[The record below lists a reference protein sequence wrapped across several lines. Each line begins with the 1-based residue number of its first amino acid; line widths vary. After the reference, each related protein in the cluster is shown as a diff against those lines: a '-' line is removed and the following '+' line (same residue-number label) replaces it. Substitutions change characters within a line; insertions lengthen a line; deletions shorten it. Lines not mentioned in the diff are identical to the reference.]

1 MNNFTNSNNL
11 LAVSDSQN
19 DIEFAV
25 AQITKHLE
33 ELNKAEALGK
43 SLIVPHKH
51 QGSMAAGAAVDD
63 VPPSKVNPPGMD
75 KEEKKMSTK
84 CAKCGELWKDEAEK
98 CFKCGHLEKCG
109 EMTPPLKKASL
120 VYAPGGPLEIQGM
133 NPKAEMPPAT
143 GKDISEPFAAEG
155 SGGQIKKGSVKSLR
169 NKAAKMAKADVPMA
183 KPPAPKAAPSA
194 PAMSAKPS
202 TMVKEEMAKAKIDEG
217 KRETVKIADRA
228 ARNHGNIHA
237 NIKGV
242 HQPRHDRPHSSKEYQ
257 GQSKLGD
264 IAVNTNKDPEMRG
277 SYVRGAA
284 KEKFRNQVIQTMKE
298 GAKIKPTLPGI
309 FGRMENKKLNKTTL
323 QEIEPDGSISK
334 TKTVSKSDFWSP
346 EVSADEKINPSKGGA
361 KPKAAPAPTEAPKP
375 KFTGA
380 DLAAAKA
387 KMVAANVKPLRPGIF
402 GKLAKRN
409 KQ

>member
-1 MNNFTNSNNL
+1 MTNNFPNSNNL
-11 LAVSDSQN
+11 FIVSDSQN

-25 AQITKHLE
+25 AQITKRLE

-51 QGSMAAGAAVDD
+51 QGSMSAGAAVDD

-109 EMTPPLKKASL
+109 EMQPPLKKASL
-120 VYAPGGPLEIQGM
+120 VYAPGGPLQIQGM

-169 NKAAKMAKADVPMA
+169 NKASKMAKADVPMA

-202 TMVKEEMAKAKIDEG
+202 TMVKEE
-217 KRETVKIADRA
+217 
-228 ARNHGNIHA
+228 
-237 NIKGV
+237 
-242 HQPRHDRPHSSKEYQ
+242 HQPKGIFKRLK
-257 GQSKLGD
+257 SKLG
-264 IAVNTNKDPEMRG
+264 
-277 SYVRGAA
+277 
-284 KEKFRNQVIQTMKE
+284 
-298 GAKIKPTLPGI
+298 
-309 FGRMENKKLNKTTL
+309 KTTL
-323 QEIEPDGSISK
+323 QDVEPDGSISK
-334 TKTVSKSDFWSP
+334 EKQVSKTDFWSP
-346 EVSADEKINPSKGGA
+346 EASADEKINPPKGGA
-361 KPKAAPAPTEAPKP
+361 KPKAAEAPMEAPKP

-387 KMVAANVKPLRPGIF
+387 KLSNANVKPNRPGIF